1 MTNIEKCIKAQNI
14 RSKNISQLLTQV
26 ISCKMKFAVFA
37 LIASLCL
44 VAVTAKATGEFM
56 FENEEIQ
63 EYEYIAQELAD
74 EIMEIEPQTIFN
86 GMYYVLKKVL
96 KTLNGVK
103 CTIEEVLRIQVAA
116 HTFLTDI
123 AACGGEVS
131 QKVQNLIDAVNDIIE
146 TCKAII
152 GISESVCAN
161 EQDTRGVVS
170 GVKTSHKCAV
180 NMLRKLL
187 RLNKQIKRALK
198 LIYQIKNVP
207 GDTSKCVLDAVD
219 NLEKY
224 FTEFPANIKACSNI
238 PSYQS

>member
-1 MTNIEKCIKAQNI
+1 
-14 RSKNISQLLTQV
+14 
-26 ISCKMKFAVFA
+26 MKFAVFA

-44 VAVTAKATGEFM
+44 VAVAAKATGDFM
-56 FENEEIQ
+56 IENEEIQ

-103 CTIEEVLRIQVAA
+103 CTVEEVLRIQVAS

-123 AACGGEVS
+123 HACGGEVN
-131 QKVQNLIDAVNDIIE
+131 QKVQNLINAVNDIIE

-161 EQDTRGVVS
+161 EQGTRGVVS
-170 GVKTSHKCAV
+170 GVKTSHKCAA

-198 LIYQIKNVP
+198 LIYQIKKVP

-219 NLEKY
+219 QLEKY
-224 FTEFPANIKACSNI
+224 FTEFPANIKACTNT